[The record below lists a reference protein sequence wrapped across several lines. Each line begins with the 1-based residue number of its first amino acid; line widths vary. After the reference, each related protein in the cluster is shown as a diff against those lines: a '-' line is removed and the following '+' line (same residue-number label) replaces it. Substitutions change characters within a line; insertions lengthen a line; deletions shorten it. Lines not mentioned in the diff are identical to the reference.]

1 MEVPGV
7 RAGQRPG
14 TAGRSQRQG
23 NFKVSGRGGGGA
35 VIHRQLHFFFSES
48 ASSQSSC
55 ARMKKRKK
63 IRSLFPLSSLP

>member
-23 NFKVSGRGGGGA
+23 NFKVSGREGGA